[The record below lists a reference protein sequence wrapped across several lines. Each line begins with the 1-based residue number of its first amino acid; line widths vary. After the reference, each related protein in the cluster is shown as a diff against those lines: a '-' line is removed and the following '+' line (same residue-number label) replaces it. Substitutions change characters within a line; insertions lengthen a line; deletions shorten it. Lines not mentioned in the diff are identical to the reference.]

1 MEVDSIKRMKKISGV
16 TAVLLCAAIIAGC
29 HAVPVSSNPPPYIH
43 ADPPTSFTSPSVEIH
58 IPGDEEYA
66 SDWGGWTEWDN
77 APEWEEYLRQLG
89 ESTGETINVPDVP
102 PEDTVPPSDAPPVP
116 ADDPPPEHC
125 WYLDGD
131 KRYFYYEGQPVTGWQ
146 TMNTVRYYFDENGI
160 LRSRAG
166 IDVSS
171 FQRNVDWQAVKASGV
186 EFAFIRAAFRG
197 WGDAGNLV
205 VDPCFEQHIADAAQV
220 GIDCGVYVYSQA
232 VSTEEAREEARFVL
246 DVIEGYTLTY
256 PIVYD
261 TEWQPVDE
269 ARTNHAGLNRAKR
282 TEMALAFCDEIRQAG
297 YYPMVYSSKNW
308 MVGKIAATPY
318 DKWIAQYNTVCEYP
332 NPAFWQYSSSG
343 VVAGIN
349 GSVDVNYQF
358 KDYSN
363 LIVANGFVDRAGG
376 RYYYKNYRMQY
387 GFIEDGGKRYFM
399 NADGTLYKKGWL
411 GDSLNMM
418 YMDTKDG
425 HMLTDLVEIGGKK
438 YYFDSNGLMQRG
450 MIPLNGKIY
459 LFGADGAMQYGFYS
473 DPTAGT
479 RYFKTDG
486 SMAANE
492 LLTVGTNKYYFNT
505 NGVMATGLTNIGGV
519 TYLFGADGAMQ
530 YGWYTDASGMR
541 YFQTNG
547 AMAVNTTLAVG
558 GVTYVFD
565 ANGLATAVPVINP
578 ATWVTDPATGVTID
592 TATGAVVPAETVAAA
607 AAAAIAQK

>member
-1 MEVDSIKRMKKISGV
+1 MKFGFGKRIAGFVLAAAVAVGTFLSTPV
-16 TAVLLCAAIIAGC
+16 TAKAA
-29 HAVPVSSNPPPYIH
+29 
-43 ADPPTSFTSPSVEIH
+43 
-58 IPGDEEYA
+58 
-66 SDWGGWTEWDN
+66 
-77 APEWEEYLRQLG
+77 APL
-89 ESTGETINVPDVP
+89 
-102 PEDTVPPSDAPPVP
+102 A
-116 ADDPPPEHC
+116 
-125 WYLDGD
+125 
-131 KRYFYYEGQPVTGWQ
+131 K
-146 TMNTVRYYFDENGI
+146 
-160 LRSRAG
+160 G
-166 IDVSS
+166 IDVSKYQGAVNWS
-171 FQRNVDWQAVKASGV
+171 AVKNAGYS
-186 EFAFIRAAFRG
+186 FAFIKAGSAKSGLDPYYAVNMAGATAAG
-197 WGDAGNLV
+197 MKV
-205 VDPCFEQHIADAAQV
+205 
-220 GIDCGVYVYSQA
+220 GVYVYSYATTVEGAMTEAQFA
-232 VSTEEAREEARFVL
+232 IAAMEPYSVS
-246 DVIEGYTLTY
+246 Y
-256 PIVYD
+256 PVVYD
-261 TEWQPVDE
+261 LEDSIHKNMSPDQL
-269 ARTNHAGLNRAKR
+269 A
-282 TEMALAFCDEIRQAG
+282 ALTVAFCSTVQQAG

-332 NPAFWQYSSSG
+332 NPAFWQYSNSG

-411 GDSLNMM
+411 GDGINMM

-438 YYFDSNGLMQRG
+438 YYFASNGLMQRG

-473 DPTAGT
+473 DSTAGT

-547 AMAVNTTLAVG
+547 AMAANTTLAVG

>member
-1 MEVDSIKRMKKISGV
+1 MKFGFGKR
-16 TAVLLCAAIIAGC
+16 IAGFVLAA
-29 HAVPVSSNPPPYIH
+29 AVAAGTFLSTP
-43 ADPPTSFTSPSVEIH
+43 AT
-58 IPGDEEYA
+58 A
-66 SDWGGWTEWDN
+66 KAA
-77 APEWEEYLRQLG
+77 APL
-89 ESTGETINVPDVP
+89 
-102 PEDTVPPSDAPPVP
+102 A
-116 ADDPPPEHC
+116 
-125 WYLDGD
+125 
-131 KRYFYYEGQPVTGWQ
+131 K
-146 TMNTVRYYFDENGI
+146 
-160 LRSRAG
+160 G
-166 IDVSS
+166 IDVSKYQGAVNWS
-171 FQRNVDWQAVKASGV
+171 AVKNAGYS
-186 EFAFIRAAFRG
+186 FAFIKAGSAKSGLDPYYAVNMAGATAAG
-197 WGDAGNLV
+197 MKV
-205 VDPCFEQHIADAAQV
+205 
-220 GIDCGVYVYSQA
+220 GVYVYSYATTVEGAMTEAQFA
-232 VSTEEAREEARFVL
+232 IAAMEPYSVS
-246 DVIEGYTLTY
+246 Y
-256 PIVYD
+256 PVVYD
-261 TEWQPVDE
+261 LEDSIHKNMSPDQL
-269 ARTNHAGLNRAKR
+269 A
-282 TEMALAFCDEIRQAG
+282 ALTVAFCSTVQQAG

-332 NPAFWQYSSSG
+332 NPAFWQYSNSG

-399 NADGTLYKKGWL
+399 NTDGTLYKKGWL
-411 GDSLNMM
+411 GDGINMM

-438 YYFDSNGLMQRG
+438 YYFASNGLMQRG

-592 TATGAVVPAETVAAA
+592 IATGAVVPAETVAAA

>member
-1 MEVDSIKRMKKISGV
+1 
-16 TAVLLCAAIIAGC
+16 
-29 HAVPVSSNPPPYIH
+29 
-43 ADPPTSFTSPSVEIH
+43 
-58 IPGDEEYA
+58 
-66 SDWGGWTEWDN
+66 
-77 APEWEEYLRQLG
+77 
-89 ESTGETINVPDVP
+89 
-102 PEDTVPPSDAPPVP
+102 
-116 ADDPPPEHC
+116 
-125 WYLDGD
+125 
-131 KRYFYYEGQPVTGWQ
+131 
-146 TMNTVRYYFDENGI
+146 
-160 LRSRAG
+160 
-166 IDVSS
+166 
-171 FQRNVDWQAVKASGV
+171 
-186 EFAFIRAAFRG
+186 
-197 WGDAGNLV
+197 
-205 VDPCFEQHIADAAQV
+205 
-220 GIDCGVYVYSQA
+220 
-232 VSTEEAREEARFVL
+232 
-246 DVIEGYTLTY
+246 
-256 PIVYD
+256 
-261 TEWQPVDE
+261 
-269 ARTNHAGLNRAKR
+269 
-282 TEMALAFCDEIRQAG
+282 
-297 YYPMVYSSKNW
+297 MVYSSKNW

-438 YYFDSNGLMQRG
+438 YYFASNGLMQRG

-607 AAAAIAQK
+607 AAIAQK